1 MTLHANEFSVTREL
15 SIEELDDVAGG
26 RFSWG
31 GLLKAVVGGGA
42 TGAMGGSLAG
52 GIGAGPGA
60 VGGGLIGGIGYCI
73 SELF

>member
-1 MTLHANEFSVTREL
+1 MTLHANNFSAAREL
-15 SIEELDDVAGG
+15 SIEELDEVAGG
-26 RFSWG
+26 RFSFG

-42 TGAMGGSLAG
+42 AGALRGAVGG
-52 GIGAGPGA
+52 GAGAGAGA